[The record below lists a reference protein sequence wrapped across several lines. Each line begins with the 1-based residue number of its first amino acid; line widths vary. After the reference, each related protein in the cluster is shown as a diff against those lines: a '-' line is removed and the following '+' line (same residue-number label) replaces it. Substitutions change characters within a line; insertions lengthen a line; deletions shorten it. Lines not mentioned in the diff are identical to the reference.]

1 MKIKQLENGTF
12 VGDFQGLYGTS
23 MDLMLKRFIL
33 KLNKDDIAEIILDDS
48 FTYENLIML
57 MNDLG
62 CEILQNKLNNGTF
75 SIKFRRSIIHS

>member
-12 VGDFQGLYGTS
+12 VVDFQGLYGTS
-23 MDLMLKRFIL
+23 MDLMLKKFIL
-33 KLNKDDIAEIILDDS
+33 KLNKDDIAEIIIDDS

-62 CEILQNKLNNGTF
+62 CEILQNELKKGTF
-75 SIKFRRSIIHS
+75 SIKFRR